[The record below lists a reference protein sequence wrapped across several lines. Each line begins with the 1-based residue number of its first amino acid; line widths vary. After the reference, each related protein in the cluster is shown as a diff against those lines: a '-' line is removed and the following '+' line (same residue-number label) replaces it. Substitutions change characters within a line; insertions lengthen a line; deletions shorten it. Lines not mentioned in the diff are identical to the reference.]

1 MPNRTNYFK
10 RPFWDHDRVLPERT
24 GGHTVRV
31 DARVAAPIPPQTS
44 VPSPAA
50 PTPGT
55 SRAGEAS
62 TSARPSEQPRLLTTK
77 QAAVYLGSM
86 SPRSLERWRLL
97 GEGPRYLKI
106 GAGKRAAVRYLSS
119 DLDAWLEAHA
129 YNSTAEYPA
138 ERRQVPLSDR
148 IGNGN
153 DR

>member
-31 DARVAAPIPPQTS
+31 DARVDAPIPPQTS
-44 VPSPAA
+44 VTSMAA

-77 QAAVYLGSM
+77 QAADYLGSM

-97 GEGPRYLKI
+97 GEGPRYMKI
-106 GAGKRAAVRYLSS
+106 GAGKRAAVRYLTS

-129 YNSTAEYPA
+129 FHSTSEYPKGP
-138 ERRQVPLSDR
+138 RQVSDR
-148 IGNGN
+148 TSDGTG
-153 DR
+153 R